1 MKLSPAGSVINPPMG
16 DFIGWILLAETSSL
30 YRSEPHS
37 GTADFVG
44 WILLGL
50 FAGTIARRV
59 MPGEEKGGCLV
70 TIVLG
75 ILGAVIGGWVGK
87 NIGFLPDNNPGD
99 WLPSLGSIV
108 TATVGTMILLALWK
122 FLRK

>member
-1 MKLSPAGSVINPPMG
+1 MP
-16 DFIGWILLAETSSL
+16 DFVGWILLAAPPVL
-30 YRSEPHS
+30 S
-37 GTADFVG
+37 GGPESTTGDFIG

-50 FAGTIARRV
+50 FAGAIARRV

-70 TIVLG
+70 TIIMG
-75 ILGAVIGGWVGK
+75 ILGAVIGGWIGR

-122 FLRK
+122 WLRK

>member
-1 MKLSPAGSVINPPMG
+1 MG
-16 DFIGWILLAETSSL
+16 DFMGWIQLAATSSL
-30 YRSEPHS
+30 YRSESHS
-37 GTADFVG
+37 TTADLVG

-50 FAGTIARRV
+50 FAGAIARRV

-75 ILGAVIGGWVGK
+75 ILGAVIGGWIGR

-122 FLRK
+122 WLRK

>member
-1 MKLSPAGSVINPPMG
+1 MP
-16 DFIGWILLAETSSL
+16 DFVGWILLAAPSVVGGGPKSTT
-30 YRSEPHS
+30 
-37 GTADFVG
+37 GDFIG

-50 FAGTIARRV
+50 FAGAIARRV

-75 ILGAVIGGWVGK
+75 ILGAVLGGWVGR
-87 NIGFLPDNNPGD
+87 NVGFLPDNNPGD

-108 TATVGTMILLALWK
+108 TATVGAMILLALWK
-122 FLRK
+122 FVRK

>member
-1 MKLSPAGSVINPPMG
+1 MP
-16 DFIGWILLAETSSL
+16 DFVGWILLAASPVL
-30 YRSEPHS
+30 S
-37 GTADFVG
+37 GGPESTTGDFIG

-50 FAGTIARRV
+50 FAGAIARRV

-70 TIVLG
+70 TIIMG
-75 ILGAVIGGWVGK
+75 ILGAVIGGWIGR
-87 NIGFLPDNNPGD
+87 NIGFLPDNSPGD

-122 FLRK
+122 WLRK

>member
-1 MKLSPAGSVINPPMG
+1 MHPAEGYAISSTMG
-16 DFIGWILLAETSSL
+16 DFMEWILQAATPAVLGG
-30 YRSEPHS
+30 EPHS
-37 GTADFVG
+37 RTADFVG

-50 FAGTIARRV
+50 FAGAIARRV
-59 MPGEEKGGCLV
+59 MPGEEKGGCFV

-75 ILGAVIGGWVGK
+75 ILGAVIGGWIGR

-122 FLRK
+122 WLRK